1 MLTEVEFYYLRHGET
16 DWNLRGLAQGRS
28 DVPLNENG
36 RVQAREACALIGQL
50 EIATLC
56 SSPLQRALET
66 AEILQTQC
74 GARLEVV
81 EDLAECSWG
90 AREGQAKGDWF
101 QGWKSGEVN
110 PTGAEPYDFFLKR
123 ALRGINQAL
132 TLPGPVMIVAHGGV
146 YWAIE
151 KYAALEA
158 GSDLPNATPVFHKP
172 PRGDF
177 PWWRAE
183 VLRATG
189 WSELGTEV
197 PTS

>member
-16 DWNLRGLAQGRS
+16 DWNLQGLAQGRT

-36 RVQAREACALIGQL
+36 RAQARDACRLVENLRIS
-50 EIATLC
+50 TLC

-66 AEILQTQC
+66 AEILQSQT
-74 GARLEVV
+74 GARLEVI

-90 AREGQAKGDWF
+90 ACEGQGKGDWF
-101 QGWKSGEVN
+101 HGWRSGELT
-110 PTGAEPYDFFLKR
+110 PKGAEPYGFFLER

-132 TLPGPVMIVAHGGV
+132 TLRGPVLIVAHGGV

-158 GSDLPNATPVFHKP
+158 GADLPNATPVFHKP
-172 PRGDF
+172 PRSDF
-177 PWWRAE
+177 PWWSAE
-183 VLRATG
+183 ILDTR
-189 WSELGTEV
+189 S
-197 PTS
+197 